1 MAIAGLLV
9 TMLGFVISLLS
20 LIMADSPGARL
31 AIVLAGL
38 AVSLIGIIGL
48 LNPAYVKNAIWR
60 Q

>member
-9 TMLGFVISLLS
+9 TMLGFIISLLS
-20 LIMADSPGARL
+20 LIMAESAGARL

-38 AVSLIGIIGL
+38 AVSLIGIFGL